1 MSNSYFNHVVNR
13 VPPGSLARADQINNI
28 ADEIAAGFDLVP
40 DVTGVADGSF
50 NFAVAGGTAN
60 ALTVAMPTTQETL
73 NDGLTI
79 RFRATAE
86 NTGAV
91 TLDVD
96 SIGPIAVVTPA
107 GATLTAGALKLGA
120 VYEVTYSSAL
130 AKFVLTSQSN
140 VVEQALTGLTGTI
153 VGTTDA
159 QTLTNKTIDAGS
171 NTIGVSAVG
180 LSATELEGALAE
192 LQSNIDN
199 IDVSTDIAAHAA
211 LTNTH
216 GVSGAIVGT
225 NNAQTLTNKTI
236 PASTNIIGVSAA
248 GISATTLQAALA
260 ELQASIDAL
269 TAGTI
274 GSIGDIADVVL
285 TSVTDNEVLA
295 YNSGTGKWINQ
306 TANEAGLAT
315 SNHTHASSAITDF
328 TSAAAAVVTY
338 ENLNSNGD
346 VGTGSSQVARGNHN
360 HDGVYAVEGHTHAQY
375 VLGDGTDHPA
385 AVIID
390 VAAFDFILRDQ
401 SLGTTNFFWR
411 DGGALKLGG
420 ADTIVQFR
428 GDVQFGDSAGNISA
442 LFDADGNFHIG
453 AAAVAVDYGYA
464 LNVVGSNSSTAL
476 VRNAGSSSTAGLRL
490 SGSRTGN
497 GNAPSQ
503 IELGNREGGSTD
515 TALAILEAIRQGTNS
530 LDLAFSNGGSGLS
543 PTETLRIPASGAAM
557 YGPAVGVRQV
567 GYADSAINAA
577 YTVEGD
583 LITVTLTGVQVGSK
597 VTLIGMAKLDFNA
610 NTDAYLN
617 ITNASNVALASEIM
631 RNGSTATYGEFQT
644 ISVTAQATS
653 PGTGTVTFKLRGY
666 GTSVDFLWY
675 SLMAIEHK

>member
-159 QTLTNKTIDAGS
+159 QTLTNKTIDVGS
-171 NTIGVSAVG
+171 NTIGVSVVG
-180 LSATELEGALAE
+180 LSATELEAALAE

-199 IDVSTDIAAHAA
+199 IDVSSDIATHAA

-236 PASTNIIGVSAA
+236 PASTNIIGVSAV

-306 TANEAGLAT
+306 TANEAGLAV
-315 SNHTHASSAITDF
+315 SNHTHTASNITDF
-328 TSAAAAVVTY
+328 TSAAEAVVTY
-338 ENLNSNGD
+338 EALNAKSD

-360 HDGVYAVEGHTHAQY
+360 HDGVYAAAVHTHSQY
-375 VLGDGTDHPA
+375 LPKDGT
-385 AVIID
+385 VNSSVTVD
-390 VAAFDFILRDQ
+390 VQGGDFILRNGLHATTNWFWADDDVGQ
-401 SLGTTNFFWR
+401 LKIGTTDMLPVFRAPVSFASGS
-411 DGGALKLGG
+411 DALTMGAGYSPANPLEVSTKAYVDAAAAAAAAAATANMLETGDIG
-420 ADTIVQFR
+420 SLVQ
-428 GDVQFGDSAGNISA
+428 AY
-442 LFDADGNFHIG
+442 DADIPTVAASGAEMTAGVETALRSMSPANIAAAIAALATGGLNVVTSDAAISQTGTGSYVSAHTAQITVAANSKVLCFAAVSWYSSNNSTTVTQNPQARIYNSTH
-453 AAAVAVDYGYA
+453 AAAVENSVAPSGFYNVSLNNPKYITIFGMTPA
-464 LNVVGSNSSTAL
+464 L
-476 VRNAGSSSTAGLRL
+476 TAG
-490 SGSRTGN
+490 T
-497 GNAPSQ
+497 
-503 IELGNREGGSTD
+503 
-515 TALAILEAIRQGTNS
+515 
-530 LDLAFSNGGSGLS
+530 
-543 PTETLRIPASGAAM
+543 
-557 YGPAVGVRQV
+557 
-567 GYADSAINAA
+567 
-577 YTVEGD
+577 
-583 LITVTLTGVQVGSK
+583 K
-597 VTLIGMAKLDFNA
+597 
-610 NTDAYLN
+610 
-617 ITNASNVALASEIM
+617 
-631 RNGSTATYGEFQT
+631 
-644 ISVTAQATS
+644 
-653 PGTGTVTFKLRGY
+653 TF
-666 GTSVDFLWY
+666 SVDVRGVVSSASAVFNHVQL
-675 SLMAIEHK
+675 LLIEVPA